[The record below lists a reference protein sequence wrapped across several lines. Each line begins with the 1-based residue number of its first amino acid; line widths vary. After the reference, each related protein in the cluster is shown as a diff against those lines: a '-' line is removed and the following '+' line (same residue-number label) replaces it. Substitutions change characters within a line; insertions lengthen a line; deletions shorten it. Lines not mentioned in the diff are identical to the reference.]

1 MLLKTSTSRVI
12 GDKNVQKKKH
22 TLQTGGFTAIF
33 RRIFF
38 FTIHFFIHLNNEI
51 FLLTKITTFD
61 GLNFTD
67 LQIQIWKSNYC
78 MQFTSV
84 GKTMDT
90 YSGSI

>member
-1 MLLKTSTSRVI
+1 MLLKIFTSRVI
-12 GDKNVQKKKH
+12 GDKNVQKKKTH
-22 TLQTGGFTAIF
+22 FTN
-33 RRIFF
+33 RRIYR
-38 FTIHFFIHLNNEI
+38 TIHFFIHLNNEI
-51 FLLTKITTFD
+51 FLLTKIATFD